1 MAGNPTENRFIQIF
15 SQRIFRKEIIFIF
28 LFQWLIAHPL
38 PCLSLDLSRCEA
50 SAVATGQPTALPLP
64 GLLFQTISYTAEN
77 EQRLDSVVI
86 PLKRAGRL
94 LLVETEIDGEVGNLV
109 FDTGANGLV
118 FNSTYFRNR
127 LKSDGSGTMGS
138 TGAVGNVEQV
148 TIEKLEMGGLIYK
161 NLRVD
166 LTNLGHIEN
175 RRGVKILGLFGFNL
189 IRNFEV
195 QIDTRNNQL
204 KLFRIDKSGKR
215 SVSQKTQFSSD
226 LTQKINMQ
234 ANIVLLEGVIGGRS
248 LTFCLDTG
256 AESNVISSFCNKN
269 VLKTLTITRRS
280 GLHGVGS
287 ARSEVLF
294 GRMNDFSLGN
304 QSFNGMETIVSNLD
318 ALGEAYGTKIDGML
332 GYSFLEQG
340 VVCINFVKRQLE
352 LKIVKGEVK

>member
-1 MAGNPTENRFIQIF
+1 MAGNPTENRFIQLFGKRIIRKVMIF
-15 SQRIFRKEIIFIF
+15 M
-28 LFQWLIAHPL
+28 LLLHWLIVHPL
-38 PCLSLDLSRCEA
+38 SCLSLDLPRGEA
-50 SAVATGQPTALPLP
+50 PSGATDHPTALPLP

-77 EQRLDSVVI
+77 EQKADSVVI

-94 LLVETEIDGEVGNLV
+94 LLVEAEIDGETGNLV

-138 TGAVGNVEQV
+138 TGSVGNVEQV
-148 TIEKLEMGGLIYK
+148 TIEKLEIAGLIYK

-204 KLFRIDKSGKR
+204 KLYRIDKSGKR
-215 SVSQKTQFSSD
+215 SVSPKTPFNGD

-256 AESNVISSFCNKN
+256 AESNVISSYCNKN

-287 ARSEVLF
+287 SSSEVLL
-294 GRMNDFSLGN
+294 GRMNDFSLGS
-304 QSFNGMETIVSNLD
+304 QSFPGMETIVSNLD